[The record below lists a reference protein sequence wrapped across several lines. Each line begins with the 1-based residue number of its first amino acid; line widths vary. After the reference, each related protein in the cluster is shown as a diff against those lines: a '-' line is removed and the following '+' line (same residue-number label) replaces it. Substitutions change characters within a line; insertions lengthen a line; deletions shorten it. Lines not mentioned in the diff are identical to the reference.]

1 MQADLR
7 MYLRD
12 ISDALA
18 ELEEYTAG
26 KTQADYFA
34 ERQLRRSVERVFEI
48 IGEAMSKMIHRFP
61 ESSTRIDDARNIAD
75 FRNVLAHEYRNID
88 DDLVWGIV
96 VRSAP
101 ILKVQIDAW
110 LEELDRT

>member
-26 KTQADYFA
+26 KTEADYLT

-48 IGEAMSKMIHRFP
+48 IGEAMSKMIHRIP
-61 ESSTRIDDARNIAD
+61 ESRTRIEHARRIANFRNI
-75 FRNVLAHEYRNID
+75 LAHEYRNVND
-88 DDLVWGIV
+88 ALVWHIV
-96 VRSAP
+96 TPSAP
-101 ILKVQIDAW
+101 VLKTQIDSWAAD
-110 LEELDRT
+110 LDQP